1 LYLVGGTTLV
11 YEGLRE
17 QSLDIDI
24 AYEVEDRY
32 EAEFAHAIR
41 TLKDELQI
49 NVEQASP
56 GDFIPLPAGWKDRAK
71 FVGRFGQ
78 VDVYHFDLYSTSLS
92 KIERG
97 REGDYQDVLA
107 LLRAELCRFEA
118 AHPHDEPH
126 YYLSLFATRPESR
139 GRGIGMALLR
149 EDLAAYD
156 AEGVPTYLESSNP
169 ANDARYAAVGYRAV
183 GRFEHSSTGAPVTT
197 MWRPVGG

>member
-1 LYLVGGTTLV
+1 MRPPIDRLRVHYFLVKLGIAFKHPARLYLVGGTTLV

-24 AYEVEDRY
+24 AFEVENRF
-32 EAEFAHAIR
+32 EAEFANTIR

-56 GDFIPLPAGWKDRAK
+56 GDFIPLPAGWKERAK

-78 VDVYHFDLYSTSLS
+78 VDVFHFDLYSTSLS

-107 LLRAELCRFEA
+107 LLGAGQIELKELQEAFANILPRVEAESLKRNPDRFKRNFA
-118 AHPHDEPH
+118 A
-126 YYLSLFATRPESR
+126 
-139 GRGIGMALLR
+139 
-149 EDLAAYD
+149 
-156 AEGVPTYLESSNP
+156 LERMH
-169 ANDARYAAVGYRAV
+169 ADQ
-183 GRFEHSSTGAPVTT
+183 
-197 MWRPVGG
+197 

>member
-1 LYLVGGTTLV
+1 MRPPIDRLRVHYFLVKLGVAFRHPARLYLVGGTTLV

-24 AYEVEDRY
+24 TYEVEDTY
-32 EAEFAHAIR
+32 EADFAR
-41 TLKDELQI
+41 TIQQLKDELQI

-56 GDFIPLPAGWKDRAK
+56 GDFIPLPSGWRDRAK

-107 LLRAELCRFEA
+107 LLRAEQINF
-118 AHPHDEPH
+118 DE
-126 YYLSLFATRPESR
+126 LQQAFANILPRVE
-139 GRGIGMALLR
+139 
-149 EDLAAYD
+149 
-156 AEGVPTYLESSNP
+156 LESLKRNP
-169 ANDARYAAVGYRAV
+169 E
-183 GRFEHSSTGAPVTT
+183 RFKRNFTALER
-197 MWRPVGG
+197 MWEGESDSG